1 MFILRTLELA
11 PGKTQIVRLLDKQTV
26 YALRAEAERT
36 DSVRVGQKD
45 YQVARLAIKQIENG
59 QPQDTLKIRLYLT
72 LDSRRV
78 PVLMTA
84 EPAWGTIR
92 VELQ

>member
-1 MFILRTLELA
+1 MFVLRTVELD
-11 PGKTQIVRLLDKQTV
+11 PGKTQVVRLLDKQTV
-26 YALRAEAERT
+26 YTLRAEAERT
-36 DSVRVGQKD
+36 ESIRVAQKD
-45 YQVARLAIKQIENG
+45 YRVARLAIKQIENG
-59 QPQDTLKIRLYLT
+59 QPQDSLKIRLYLT